1 MLKELIVKN
10 IVLIENLHIEFK
22 KGLSVLTG
30 ETGTGK
36 SILLDSLGLIIGNR
50 VDYSLIRKGQSE
62 ASVTAVFEL
71 NKSHPVKSVL
81 YKYNIENEDELVIR
95 RAIKKEG
102 KSRCYINDIFITRNI
117 LIEITDYIIEI
128 QGQFEERGLLD
139 PKTHLSILDDY
150 CNHSDLLQNCK
161 TSYNKMIEL
170 RKIINQA
177 ELEEEKINKD
187 NEWIKES
194 FDQLY
199 LLDPK
204 PSEELELD
212 NQKKLLVNNEKI
224 FVSINQVKSLI
235 EDENGLEDLNNN
247 TLKLLEGINNFGL
260 DNINTAIDILDRS
273 KAELDELKRLLNSEI
288 SFANNNKYNLDDIE
302 DRLYE
307 LRSQARKHN
316 CTVDE
321 LITIKDQLE
330 KKLNNANNSKQK
342 LQDLRKEFEH
352 AKQHFITIS
361 NQLSRSRKNNAIN
374 LCEKIEQ
381 ELPYLKL
388 ENAKFKVK
396 FSDIEIENASNS
408 GIDDIVF
415 LASTNTGMEPQPINK
430 VASGGEL
437 SRFLLAIKVVLET
450 AIHNRT
456 VIFDEIDSGIGGLAA
471 NAVGD
476 RLARMGQ
483 NYQTMVVTHSPQV
496 TSKGNYH
503 YLVEKKDINN
513 KTTTSVKELNNDQ
526 RIEEIARMLSGSS
539 ITDEA
544 RKAAAK
550 LLN

>member
-81 YKYNIENEDELVIR
+81 DKYNIENEDELVIR
-95 RAIKKEG
+95 RAIKADG

-117 LIEITDYIIEI
+117 LIEVTDYILEI

-150 CNHSDLLQNCK
+150 CNHSDLIQDCK
-161 TSYNKMIEL
+161 SSYNKMNEL

-247 TLKLLEGINNFGL
+247 TLKLLEGIKNFGL

-321 LITIKDQLE
+321 LINIKDQLE
-330 KKLNNANNSKQK
+330 TKLNNANNSKQK
-342 LQDLRKEFEH
+342 LQDLRKEFEL
-352 AKQHFITIS
+352 AKQQFITTS
-361 NQLSRSRKNNAIN
+361 NQLSRSRKNNAIK
-374 LCEKIEQ
+374 LCEKIEK
-381 ELPYLKL
+381 ELPHLKL
-388 ENAKFKVK
+388 ENAKFEVK
-396 FSDIEIENASNS
+396 FSNIEIENASNS
-408 GIDDIVF
+408 GIDNVVF
-415 LASTNTGMEPQPINK
+415 LASTNTGMEPLPINK

-471 NAVGD
+471 NAVGV

-503 YLVEKKDINN
+503 YLVQKKILII
-513 KTTTSVKELNNDQ
+513 KQSQVL
-526 RIEEIARMLSGSS
+526 
-539 ITDEA
+539 
-544 RKAAAK
+544 
-550 LLN
+550 

>member
-50 VDYSLIRKGQSE
+50 VDYSLIRRGQSE
-62 ASVTAVFEL
+62 GSVTAVFEF

-81 YKYNIENEDELVIR
+81 DKYNIENEGELVIR
-95 RAIKKEG
+95 RAIKAEG
-102 KSRCYINDIFITRNI
+102 KSRCYINDIFVTRNI
-117 LIEITDYIIEI
+117 LIEVTDYILEI

-150 CNHSDLLQNCK
+150 CNHFDLLQSCK
-161 TSYNKMIEL
+161 ISYNKMIEL
-170 RKIINQA
+170 KNIIKQA

-187 NEWIKES
+187 NDWIKES
-194 FDQLY
+194 FEQLA

-212 NQKKLLVNNEKI
+212 KQKKLLVNNEKI
-224 FVSINQVKSLI
+224 FVSINKVKSII

-247 TLKLLEGINNFGL
+247 TLKLLEGIENFGL
-260 DNINTAIDILDRS
+260 DNINTAIDILDRT

-288 SFANNNKYNLDDIE
+288 SVANNSKFNLDDLE
-302 DRLYE
+302 DRLYD

-316 CTVDE
+316 CNVDE

-330 KKLNNANNSKQK
+330 TKLRNTNNSKQK
-342 LQDLRKEFEH
+342 LQSLRKEFAY
-352 AKQHFITIS
+352 AKQQFITAS
-361 NQLSRSRKNNAIN
+361 NQLSGSRKNNAIK
-374 LCEKIEQ
+374 LCEEIEK
-381 ELPYLKL
+381 ELPHLKL
-388 ENAKFKVK
+388 ENAKFEVK
-396 FSDIEIENASNS
+396 FSNIEIENASKS
-408 GIDDIVF
+408 GIDNVVF
-415 LASTNTGMEPQPINK
+415 LASTNTGFDPLPVNK

-450 AIHNRT
+450 SIHNRT

-471 NAVGD
+471 NAVGV

-503 YLVEKKDINN
+503 YLVQKKDTNN
-513 KTTTSVKELNNDQ
+513 KMITSVIELNNDQ

-544 RKAAAK
+544 RRAAAK
-550 LLN
+550 LLT